1 MSDSRTSAASRLDGL
16 SIVLPCF
23 DEEASVEST
32 VHAALTAAARVTEHC
47 EIVVVDD
54 GSTDD
59 TAIVARALAARDPRV
74 RLVSHGINRGYGAA
88 VRTGIAASRMP
99 WVLLSDADGQFDFS
113 DLPQFAAAA
122 ADSDLVAG
130 YRAHRQDPLHRR
142 VAAACWNRHV
152 RRRFGVR
159 VRDVDCAFKLV
170 RGERLR
176 SLPLGC
182 EGAMVSTELVV
193 RAHQDH
199 WRISELSVTHLPR
212 LSGESSGG
220 RLHVVVR
227 ALREAHAFARQL
239 EHPAEPDRGKWLPR
253 LRPLGL

>member
-1 MSDSRTSAASRLDGL
+1 MSDAPTSAASRLDGL

-74 RLVSHGINRGYGAA
+74 WLVSHGINRGYGAA

-130 YRAHRQDPLHRR
+130 YRAHRQDPVPAC

-159 VRDVDCAFKLV
+159 VRDVDCAFKLMRREIV
-170 RGERLR
+170 QGFDLV
-176 SLPLGC
+176 SD
-182 EGAMVSTELVV
+182 GATISTELTLIAGTAGSAKTVFATQFLAEGITRHGETGV
-193 RAHQDH
+193 F
-199 WRISELSVTHLPR
+199 VT
-212 LSGESSGG
+212 
-220 RLHVVVR
+220 
-227 ALREAHAFARQL
+227 
-239 EHPAEPDRGKWLPR
+239 
-253 LRPLGL
+253 